1 MENSVSSSPLSDSIM
16 QFDPEEFLSHI
27 QSSEQCGGNKKEKKS
42 VTKKQFLDQQTII
55 NSSPK
60 LPRGIILIGGKKYFH
75 LPKKENNK
83 YLVKTSIEYLENTI
97 PFHNSNSSYG
107 SFENHFLQSCLKH
120 QPISRIVL
128 LKLIRAFKFET
139 DFRKIM
145 RIKNYL
151 FTLLKNKNTPKS
163 LLLTLDIFEIFH
175 FLGLNPYSSSKKKN
189 GKEKEKKKEKEK
201 EKVIY
206 IDSES
211 EIETESENEST
222 TKPKKKKKGK
232 KIGKEKGTIKTK
244 SKSKG
249 KGKGKKNRKEGK
261 IKTKKQNLNQKNQ
274 NQIQQRSSKRKR
286 KLKKN
291 NNNNK
296 EMSNKKK
303 KFKTNYEELNK
314 KNNNKKKNNKVKKKK
329 KTKKKKK
336 KKKKHDSLKEEK
348 PIGENFLILEQKF
361 DIYKSGDFNCEF
373 TPESPTKWEGLIT
386 TKIGIIIEL
395 ITLISQTFKQKELQT
410 IFQYVFPLL
419 SIFPQL
425 QNQICR
431 LLEKCVNYSFNK
443 DSQWII
449 YIENTLIPFF
459 LDLMYPVELYWA
471 LIRLPCFQ
479 QRIRIFHSIVSY
491 NLLKSILKKENKN
504 KINFEND
511 TTIQELISNQD
522 QDPNL
527 ILQTLIIIKNSLSN
541 HLTEKIVFIMKIM
554 SLILIHLSNQYEMFD
569 SIKLIQS
576 QLKKIEFRLT
586 DASKM
591 RIRLKEQVSEVLN
604 SLKNLKKNN
613 QKINKLIIN
622 K

>member
-163 LLLTLDIFEIFH
+163 LLLTLDIFELFH

-222 TKPKKKKKGK
+222 TKPKKKKKRK
-232 KIGKEKGTIKTK
+232 KEWK
-244 SKSKG
+244 
-249 KGKGKKNRKEGK
+249 RKR
-261 IKTKKQNLNQKNQ
+261 KNQ
-274 NQIQQRSSKRKR
+274 NKIKIQRSSKRKR

-296 EMSNKKK
+296 EMTNKKK

-314 KNNNKKKNNKVKKKK
+314 KNNNKKKNNKVKTKKRKMEKKK
-329 KTKKKKK
+329 KTKKK